1 MALDENK
8 MNSILLSIK
17 HKLGVDEIDYYDMDI
32 ITDINM
38 AFMVLNQIGIGPKE
52 AFSITGSDEKWT
64 DFLGNAKNLES
75 VKTLIYLK
83 VKMIFDPPSTGT
95 LIDAMERQ
103 ISELQWRLYVTKDNE
118 SGGNT

>member
-8 MNSILLSIK
+8 MNSILLCIK

-52 AFSITGSDEKWT
+52 AFSIAGSDEKWT
-64 DFLGNAKNLES
+64 DFLGDAKNLES